1 MKSQIYIT
9 KIKKY
14 AGTNYGE
21 VYAKAK
27 FLYNSISSK
36 SKRRPYIRSA
46 FFRKEK
52 IFLDLFW
59 LHLAEKN
66 KNDRLRRLRQY
77 ACAID
82 LIQKTRLKPDLQ
94 RNRERSNE
102 ILYRFYG
109 RNGSEEDF
117 IVQIRE
123 NIKTKEKN
131 FMSVFPFD

>member
-9 KIKKY
+9 RIKKY

-27 FLYNSISSK
+27 FLYNKISSQT
-36 SKRRPYIRSA
+36 KRRPYIRSA
-46 FFRKEK
+46 FFKKEK
-52 IFLDLFW
+52 VFLDLFW

-77 ACAID
+77 GCAID
-82 LIQKTRLKPDLQ
+82 LIQRSRAEPDLQ
-94 RNRERSNE
+94 ISRERSNE

-109 RNGSEEDF
+109 RNGSDEDF

-123 NIKTKEKN
+123 DIKTKEKN